1 VLNPVSQ
8 GGPVF
13 QSVELIGRQRVGSR
27 IVYVARVARVIPD
40 MLSPR
45 GLDEVLLVTDSGNQ
59 IARISIPPGFGD
71 VQLQANGYLRI
82 GDTPPILV
90 HETHLS
96 ELSYISGSDLI
107 VRGELARY
115 SKAGVSHLL
124 KLYQDKGREYLLNTT
139 LPELFKSF
147 SGEYTYLFER
157 VSNSLIASKSKSTSS
172 AYLLPKSI
180 VRYSVCEITAFDVL
194 PPVFW
199 DSKYWEVRVK
209 AVLQSSDARDVSVHF
224 LVKGSD
230 VDMDRIC
237 EVELVNV
244 EPVPVR

>member
-1 VLNPVSQ
+1 MPLSRI
-8 GGPVF
+8 
-13 QSVELIGRQRVGSR
+13 SISRVTESFRSLWGSR
-27 IVYVARVARVIPD
+27 I
-40 MLSPR
+40 
-45 GLDEVLLVTDSGNQ
+45 
-59 IARISIPPGFGD
+59 
-71 VQLQANGYLRI
+71 RI
-82 GDTPPILV
+82 GVFNATWKIGVV
-90 HETHLS
+90 H
-96 ELSYISGSDLI
+96 
-107 VRGELARY
+107 
-115 SKAGVSHLL
+115 
-124 KLYQDKGREYLLNTT
+124 KGREYLLNTT